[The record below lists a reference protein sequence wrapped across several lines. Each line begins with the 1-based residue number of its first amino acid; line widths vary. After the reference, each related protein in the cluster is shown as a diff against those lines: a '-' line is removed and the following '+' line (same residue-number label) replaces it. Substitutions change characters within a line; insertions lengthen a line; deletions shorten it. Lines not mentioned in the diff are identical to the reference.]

1 MGKQGRCLIKYC
13 TDCTDGI
20 CLCPVLHYCPVLYNS
35 SKSIRLNR
43 HWDIFIKKYSDLF
56 RAGIL
61 VTETGGQ
68 WTVGVVKI
76 VFLHRF
82 YTRGFKLKNTSCKL
96 GH

>member
-1 MGKQGRCLIKYC
+1 MCLIKYC
-13 TDCTDGI
+13 TDCTDGT

-61 VTETGGQ
+61 VTETGQ
-68 WTVGVVKI
+68 WTEQWPVSWSRVTLVLQ
-76 VFLHRF
+76 LHSLSSDDALVA
-82 YTRGFKLKNTSCKL
+82 Y
-96 GH
+96 